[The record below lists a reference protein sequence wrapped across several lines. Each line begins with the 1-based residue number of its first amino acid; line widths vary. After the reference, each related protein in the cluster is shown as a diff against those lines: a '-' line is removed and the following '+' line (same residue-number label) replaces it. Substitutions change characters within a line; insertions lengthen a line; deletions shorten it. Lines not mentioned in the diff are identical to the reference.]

1 MEMIPAWRSLAYAGG
16 CFAIGFF
23 ITGIWPE
30 SEVANATKL
39 HAEAAKWPAR
49 PARVVPSSRSRV
61 AL

>member
-30 SEVANATKL
+30 SEVANAL
-39 HAEAAKWPAR
+39 G
-49 PARVVPSSRSRV
+49 V
-61 AL
+61 ALLVGMLLFLILAAVDMVRRRDPR